1 MPDHTEESG
10 PVFEMQHIL
19 RLLRRGQR
27 KVRQHAR
34 VKARAE
40 PCRKA
45 HRRDRLEHIAG
56 DDEQRVPRAVGAIEI
71 RQARVAA
78 AVGTHIV
85 VKKEP

>member
-1 MPDHTEESG
+1 
-10 PVFEMQHIL
+10 MQHIL

-40 PCRKA
+40 PRRKT

-56 DDEQRVPRAVGAIEI
+56 DDEQRVPRAVGAVEI
-71 RQARVAA
+71 RQARIAA
-78 AVGTHIV
+78 AVGAHV
-85 VKKEP
+85 VVEKEP